1 MKSAMVLAFVLL
13 MALDCTALTS
23 SLHTVLGS
31 SRMLNV
37 STRRVITCSGL
48 RCCVRRRYVCVMT
61 GTTAAAAKRK
71 MVKIGTHNGTFHCDE
86 ALGCFLLQQ
95 TPEYKSTEIQR
106 SRKPEV
112 LQDCDIVIDVGGV
125 YDPSAFE

>member
-1 MKSAMVLAFVLL
+1 MSSAPAP
-13 MALDCTALTS
+13 
-23 SLHTVLGS
+23 
-31 SRMLNV
+31 
-37 STRRVITCSGL
+37 
-48 RCCVRRRYVCVMT
+48 
-61 GTTAAAAKRK
+61 AAKRK

-125 YDPSAFE
+125 YDPSAFGKGCLQRM